1 MSMES
6 GGNRTVIITGST
18 SGIGKAIA
26 FEFGKHGWN
35 VVVNGRRES
44 AIRETVDSLRNKGI
58 QAIGVKADVSVEE
71 QAKHLIEESV
81 RHFGRVDCLVNNAGI
96 SMRALFEDAGP
107 EIISKIMDINFYGT
121 VYCTYY
127 ALPYLRQ
134 TKGTIVGISSIAGYV
149 GLPARTGYSASK
161 FAMNGFLESLR
172 IELMP
177 TGINVVIVAPGF
189 TATAIR
195 YRALTEKGTAQETTP
210 IDEKKAD
217 KPENVA
223 KAVYKAAVK
232 RKREVVLT
240 GEGKLTVW
248 FKKCFPGILERLVF
262 KRFANEP
269 DSPLK
274 KYM

>member
-1 MSMES
+1 MASERS
-6 GGNRTVIITGST
+6 KTIVVTGST

-26 FEFGKHGWN
+26 FEFGQHGWN
-35 VVVNGRRES
+35 VVINGRRQE
-44 AIRETVDSLRNKGI
+44 AIDETVETLEKQGI
-58 QAIGVKADVSVEE
+58 RAVGVKADVSNEE
-71 QAKHLIEESV
+71 EAKHLIEEAV
-81 RHFGRVDCLVNNAGI
+81 KHLGQIDCLVNNAGI

-107 EIISKIMDINFYGT
+107 DIIKKIMDINFYGT

-127 ALPYLRQ
+127 ALPHLKK
-134 TKGTIVGISSIAGYV
+134 TKGTVVGISSIAGYV

-172 IELMP
+172 IELKP
-177 TGINVVIVAPGF
+177 TGINVIIVSPGF

-217 KPENVA
+217 RPENVA
-223 KAVYKAAVK
+223 KAVYKAVIK
-232 RKREVVLT
+232 RKREVILT
-240 GEGKLTVW
+240 GEGRLTVL
-248 FKKCFPGILERLVF
+248 FKKCLPSILERLVF
-262 KRFANEP
+262 KRFAHEP

-274 KYM
+274 KYL

>member
-1 MSMES
+1 MALE
-6 GGNRTVIITGST
+6 GNKTIVITGST

-26 FEFGKHGWN
+26 FEFGRQGWN
-35 VVVNGRRES
+35 VVINGRRQE
-44 AIRETVDSLRNKGI
+44 AIDETVETLEQHGI
-58 QAIGVKADVSVEE
+58 KAIGIRADVSKEE
-71 QAKHLIEESV
+71 EAKHLIENAV
-81 RHFGRVDCLVNNAGI
+81 KHFGRIDCLVNNAGI

-107 EIISKIMDINFYGT
+107 DIIKKIMDINFYGT
-121 VYCTYY
+121 VYCTYF
-127 ALPYLRQ
+127 ALPHLKK

-172 IELMP
+172 IELIP
-177 TGINVVIVAPGF
+177 TGVNVVIVSPGF

-223 KAVYKAAVK
+223 KAVYRAVVK
-232 RKREVVLT
+232 RKREVILT
-240 GEGKLTVW
+240 TEGKLTVL
-248 FKKCFPGILERLVF
+248 FKKCVPSILEKLVF